1 MEGTIGSHAAQTF
14 SEVYGHGEAARPLD
28 FPPPRVRAGV
38 RVNALVVHPESGSR
52 QVCSGVIHRED
63 LSESDPL
70 VASPAGVSPVS
81 QSKSTARTVNA
92 TQVLAYWPQRRLQD
106 AIYGAVWAC
115 LVLRRHHGVAAD
127 DAARAAGVEP
137 GSAAAPIVWEITGQ
151 YVAIKMVE
159 WARVHHMR
167 GRLLED
173 PVKEV
178 AAMQLLGAQH
188 PHVLGSSEVLQDGD
202 FLYSVMPYCR
212 DGDLFGI
219 VVQYAEESGGD
230 VGMPE
235 PVARRWFRQILWG
248 LHHLQAQGVCHR
260 DLSLENILVDGD
272 TCKIIDFGMCLR
284 VPYNDP
290 QRPDGTATTD
300 VTRGT
305 NRRLIRPQGVCG
317 KHNYMV
323 RGFGYSLFG
332 NGRFIPS
339 MNRPHILVFS
349 FLIQSPE
356 VFRNTEPFDGFAIDM
371 WAAGVILYIM
381 LTGFPPYDQASRTD
395 QRFELIVSGKLMRQL
410 KNWGIMLSEEAGS
423 LLQSMLQLN
432 PKDRLT
438 LAQVMAHP
446 WVTNPDVQVDTV
458 PEPFR

>member
-1 MEGTIGSHAAQTF
+1 MDGTIGSHAAQTF
-14 SEVYGHGEAARPLD
+14 SEVYSQGEAARPLD

-63 LSESDPL
+63 LNESDAL
-70 VASPAGVSPVS
+70 VAAPAGVSPVS
-81 QSKSTARTVNA
+81 TQSGGGRTAVNA

-219 VVQYAEESGGD
+219 VVQYAEESGGE

-235 PVARRWFRQILWG
+235 PVARHWFRQILWG
-248 LHHLQAQGVCHR
+248 LHHLQSQGVCHR
-260 DLSLENILVDGD
+260 DLSLENVLVDGD

-284 VPYNDP
+284 VPYSDP
-290 QRPDGTATTD
+290 HLSGATTD
-300 VTRGT
+300 VSRGT

-323 RGFGYSLFG
+323 CQTYTLLDGLLHLVALAHIIIDICFTISL
-332 NGRFIPS
+332 
-339 MNRPHILVFS
+339 
-349 FLIQSPE
+349 QSPE

-395 QRFELIVSGKLMRQL
+395 QRFELVVSGKLMRQL
-410 KNWGIMLSEEAGS
+410 KNWGIILSPEAGD
-423 LLQSMLQLN
+423 LLQNMLQLN

-446 WVTNPDVQVDTV
+446 WVTNPDVQVDPS